1 MKPYFLEYACPTG
14 TAATYST
21 PAPSQRNP
29 DFKPTIHR
37 WLGMQLKGWYGTLW
51 YMYGMVY
58 VWHGMVWRGCD
69 GAPTDLKVVVVAL
82 PSCNLPPL
90 RTHSPH
96 RSLGP
101 LLPSF
106 KQSFSISSFD
116 FCVYDLNQQ
125 LVKRKTCPDIF
136 FWQSDFTLTNTVAE
150 SKIKRPI
157 ASNTFFST

>member
-1 MKPYFLEYACPTG
+1 M
-14 TAATYST
+14 
-21 PAPSQRNP
+21 
-29 DFKPTIHR
+29 
-37 WLGMQLKGWYGTLW
+37 
-51 YMYGMVY
+51 
-58 VWHGMVWRGCD
+58 VWHGMVWSGYQTLGWRGCD
-69 GAPTDLKVVVVAL
+69 GAPTDLKVVVAL

-136 FWQSDFTLTNTVAE
+136 FWQSDFTLTNRVAE

-157 ASNTFFST
+157 ASNTFFLHITKLLTEHLLCSMLGVFNKLKSVQYKTKSFPESCLGKSVKSITQ